1 MNSQD
6 VKEHPPL
13 YRIEAVVELL
23 DRGHFSRDEALD
35 TIVKII
41 HGEHKLR
48 QSSSIP
54 ETPDIPPAKILS
66 VSKD

>member
-1 MNSQD
+1 VNSRD
-6 VKEHPPL
+6 VNEHPPL
-13 YRIEAVVELL
+13 YLIAAVVELL

-41 HGEHKLR
+41 HGEHKLP

-54 ETPDIPPAKILS
+54 PVKILS